1 MKSKAILGFGIL
13 ISTLMFTSCAG
24 GNDGCVERYMEEGL
38 TESEAVDKCDE
49 ELVETVEVLK

>member
-1 MKSKAILGFGIL
+1 MKRKAILGFGIL
-13 ISTLMFTSCAG
+13 ISTLMITSCEG

-38 TESEAVDKCDE
+38 SEKEALDKCDE